1 MRSLIFLSSTKSF
14 LIFKCHIKQI
24 PIFYRKKVFSCSSGS
39 EGTLSNHLKMNKKF
53 RRDRRTW
60 LSSSI
65 QNQQDIAKVTIK
77 KLSRL
82 PMITRET
89 NFQNAHLPCSTMFN
103 SSFMGGRILTSTK
116 TLTLAHYSVNM
127 FSLFKGSL
135 SKLPKYSWGQ
145 YPKYMSLGRHLF
157 RSTWSA

>member
-1 MRSLIFLSSTKSF
+1 
-14 LIFKCHIKQI
+14 
-24 PIFYRKKVFSCSSGS
+24 VFSCSSGS

-53 RRDRRTW
+53 RQDRRTW

-82 PMITRET
+82 PMITKQRPCFGTRET
-89 NFQNAHLPCSTMFN
+89 NFQNAHLPCSTLFN
-103 SSFMGGRILTSTK
+103 SSFMGERILTSTK

-127 FSLFKGSL
+127 FVFLVQVCSRVH
-135 SKLPKYSWGQ
+135 
-145 YPKYMSLGRHLF
+145 YPNFQTTVGDSI
-157 RSTWSA
+157 RSTCLLGDIPSEVHDRQSSGIKPS